1 MSKTIQETIA
11 ELHGA
16 LTDYIEATYHISN
29 SILINQRRALLEE
42 RGVTFQI
49 PYLESTPRYT
59 AGKRFNEIPGLPP
72 AALEVYEAL
81 SSASNGL
88 PRIIYNPPY
97 SHQYES
103 IRQSLV
109 EGKNLIIMTGTGSGK
124 TESFLLPI
132 LGKLARE
139 AAANP
144 KAFAQ
149 PATRALLLYPMNA
162 LVNDQLG
169 RLRALFGDKRLVD
182 KFNGWAGRPPRF
194 ARYTSR
200 TPYAGVRTSKKDSVK
215 LKSFDDFYVQIQQQ
229 ADDTSSEGHATA
241 KHLLDQLKSRG
252 KWPAKPDLAA
262 WYGDKGSNWK
272 NRKTGEFARAVTLN
286 DDSELLT
293 RHEVQEATPD
303 LLVTNYSMLEYMLMR
318 PIERPIFNQTREWL
332 AQNPKEK
339 ILVVLDEAHLYRGA
353 AGAEVGLLLRRLR
366 ERLEIPPERFQV
378 ICATASF
385 QDIDYAPEFGGQ
397 LAGVPAETFVPI
409 VGTLDLKPQD
419 SAGSAKD
426 AELLAGIDLE
436 AFYSPDEKTRLASI
450 KPLLQARDTKGGD
463 GLDRDLFNALSDY
476 GPLKKMINI
485 TMKQAHPISKL
496 GAELFPGAN
505 QRTADKAVT
514 SLLALGSVARE
525 DPMGAGLLP
534 CRIHNFFRGL
544 PGLWVCMDPACT
556 ELKDDERSGIC
567 GRMYSQPRNRCNC
580 GACVM
585 ELYTCRS
592 CGTAHAR
599 AYTDNIDNP
608 NALWAESGR
617 WMRMPDGTISPNLPL
632 DLLLEEPQEEGVA
645 EPADFDLETGRL
657 NPPQL
662 GERTRTVYIRR
673 ERIAPVATDDDE
685 QEDNTNTDVLGQ
697 FVPCAVCGQAAKFN
711 RSTVQDHQTK
721 GDQPFQA
728 LVSRQLQIQPPSPV
742 GANRFAPLR
751 GRKVLV
757 FSDSRQVAARLA
769 PNLQMY
775 SVRDSLR
782 SLVTWG
788 FRRLQACAPLQQRL
802 NLEDIY
808 LAALLASQRLS
819 VRLRPELRPDENF
832 GAEGIVESAV
842 RNGALDSDQALMDLW
857 MDMRNERP
865 PVSLLD
871 DLMKTVL
878 DRFLG
883 LEALAIASFMERGQ
897 LTPALQQLPNI
908 PGIAETPEAKVALAR
923 VWLRCWR
930 DKGFWLGYMPTDW
943 WQRPRRSG
951 TSVKG
956 HKGNFKAMDRLLQS
970 KDSRKIFKDRWLPQL
985 LTLFTETMDT
995 GVPRL
1000 AGRNLS
1006 LMLGG
1011 EWVRCQACKSVHR
1024 PIPGYNI
1031 CIDCGATNVAPLDP
1045 VADPVFEARKGFYR
1059 HPIVEALEDPP
1070 VAPMALIAAEHTAQ
1084 LNAPQNEDIFSK
1096 AEQHE
1101 LLFQDVEL
1109 SWGAIGRRA
1118 TAIDVLSST
1127 TTMEVGI
1134 DIGALSGVAL
1144 RNMPPGRANYQQ
1156 RAGRA
1161 GRRGNAVATVV
1172 AFGSADSHDEHYF
1185 QSSDEMICGPVVDPR
1200 LTLDNADIVKRHIQA
1215 FLLQRYHQER
1225 LPDIDPEEQPDL
1237 FSVLGTVADFCT
1249 DTAILNRS
1257 DFERW
1262 LNANSAQLRQRVASW
1277 IPVELNAEERDALL
1291 ENLVSNCMQALNDA
1305 LRGQGGTVA
1314 ALATAVEEEVAAE
1327 DGEQSGVGAES
1338 DKLLDWLLYKGI
1350 LPRYAFPTDV
1360 ANFCVF
1366 DRDNSTRFRTVMRFA
1381 PSQGLPIA
1389 LTQYA
1394 PGKQVWIAGKC
1405 YTSGAIYAQIH
1416 EELFTAWQDRRYYFE
1431 CTECGFARTFRLNE
1445 IGSRDAQDCR
1455 ACGGTGTFG
1464 PGHYWLRPPGFA
1476 HPIDAEEVT
1485 SPDDMPETSYATRAK
1500 LVMAT
1505 PSDEARWHPVGERVR
1520 VLTNRTHLLVSNTGP
1535 DQEGY
1540 SYCTKCGRIEASTIH
1555 TPLLTQMRAHQK
1567 PYPADNDQQCA
1578 SDRISKKIVLGT
1590 DFITDIALFSMRVAA
1605 PLKLRP
1611 GYDPTN
1617 VALRTVSEALA
1628 KAACQILEIE
1638 PGELMAEFRPALTIA
1653 GSNGL
1658 ESEIFLYDTLPG
1670 GAGFSSQLTGHAEP
1684 LLRAALRILKEC
1696 PEHCD
1701 ASCYRC
1707 LRSFKNKFE
1716 HSLLDRHVG
1725 AALVEYLLTGELPS
1739 FDERRLAASTELLCH
1754 DLQRQQVEQWTIEPN
1769 ARLTIPRAGEVIVPI
1784 LITKQD
1790 GKRFAVGLSGPLT
1803 DGHPANPSL
1812 REIQANSRDIEVV
1825 PINELIVRGNLARAT
1840 RMVQERVYGNQQSD
1854 AA

>member
-1 MSKTIQETIA
+1 MLKTIQETIA
-11 ELHGA
+11 ELHGS
-16 LTDYIEATYHISN
+16 LTDYIEATYHISHPT
-29 SILINQRRALLEE
+29 LIQQRRGLLEE

-59 AGKRFNEIPGLPP
+59 AGARFNDIAGLPP
-72 AALEVYEAL
+72 AALEIYEAL
-81 SSASNGL
+81 SRASDDL
-88 PRIIYNPPY
+88 PKIIHNPPY

-103 IRQSLV
+103 IRQCLV

-139 AAANP
+139 AAGNP

-169 RLRALFGDKRLVD
+169 RLRALFGDLRLVK
-182 KFNGWAGRPPRF
+182 KFGAWAGRPPRF

-200 TPYAGVRTSKKDSVK
+200 TPYAGVRDSKKDGRK
-215 LKSFDDFYVQIQQQ
+215 LKSFEDFYVQIQQQ
-229 ADDTSSEGHATA
+229 ADDASSEGHEAA
-241 KHLLDQLKSRG
+241 KHLFEQLKSRG

-262 WYGDKGSNWK
+262 WYGDKGSSW
-272 NRKTGEFARAVTLN
+272 RDRRTGDFVRAVTLEN
-286 DDSELLT
+286 DSELLT

-332 AQNPKEK
+332 AKNPNEK
-339 ILVVLDEAHLYRGA
+339 ILIVLDEAHLYRGA

-385 QDIDYAPEFGGQ
+385 EDKDYAPVFGAQ

-409 VGTLDLKPQD
+409 TGTYDLKPQESTGAVQD
-419 SAGSAKD
+419 AK
-426 AELLAGIDLE
+426 LLAGIDLL
-436 AFYSPDEKTRLASI
+436 AFYSSNENERLTSVRSLMQFRQV
-450 KPLLQARDTKGGD
+450 KVEGD
-463 GLDRDLFNALSDY
+463 LARDLFNALSDY

-485 TMKQAHPISKL
+485 TMRKAHPISEL
-496 GAELFPGAN
+496 GTELFPGIDK
-505 QRTADKAVT
+505 RTADKAVT
-514 SLLALGSVARE
+514 ALLALGSVARE
-525 DPMGAGLLP
+525 DPAGAGLLP

-544 PGLWVCMDPACT
+544 PGLWVCMDPDCT
-556 ELKDDERSGIC
+556 ELKEEERSGIC
-567 GRMYSQPRNRCNC
+567 GRMYSQPRNRCSC

-592 CGTAHAR
+592 CGTAYAR
-599 AYTDNIDNP
+599 AYTDNLDNP
-608 NALWAESGR
+608 NALWAEPGR
-617 WMRMPDGTISPNLPL
+617 LMRMPDGTIVPNLPL
-632 DLLLEEPQEEGVA
+632 DILLEEPHEEGVA

-662 GERTRTVYIRR
+662 GERVRRIYIRR
-673 ERIAPVATDDDE
+673 ERTAPVATDDDE
-685 QEDNTNTDVLGQ
+685 QEDSDADVRGK
-697 FVPCAVCGQAAKFN
+697 FVPCAICEQGKPN
-711 RSTVQDHQTK
+711 KSSVQDHQTK
-721 GDQPFQA
+721 GDEPFQA

-742 GANRFAPLR
+742 GASPFAPLR

-769 PNLQMY
+769 PKLQMY

-782 SLVTWG
+782 SLIAWG
-788 FRRLQACAPLQQRL
+788 FRKLQSCEPLQARL
-802 NLEDIY
+802 SLEDIY
-808 LAALLASQRLS
+808 LATLLASQRLS
-819 VRLRPELRPDENF
+819 VRLRPELGPNETFASEEVVAR
-832 GAEGIVESAV
+832 AIQ
-842 RNGALDSDQALMDLW
+842 NGVLDSDPELLNLW
-857 MDMRNERP
+857 MDMRTERP
-865 PVSLLD
+865 PLSLLD
-871 DLMKTVL
+871 DLVKTLL

-883 LEALAIASFMERGQ
+883 LEALAIASFVERGQ
-897 LTPALQQLPNI
+897 LTPELHKLPDI
-908 PGIAETPEAKVALAR
+908 PGIAQTPEAKVALAR

-930 DKGFWLGYMPTDW
+930 DKGVWLGHMPPNW
-943 WQRPRRSG
+943 WQRPHRSG

-956 HKGNFKAMDRLLQS
+956 HKGNFKAMERLLQN
-970 KDSRKIFKDRWLPQL
+970 KDNKKTFKDKWLPEL
-985 LTLFTETMDT
+985 LRLFTEPMDS
-995 GVPRL
+995 GQYRL
-1000 AGRNLS
+1000 AGKNIS
-1006 LMLGG
+1006 LLLEG

-1024 PIPGYNI
+1024 PISGYNA
-1031 CIDCGATNVAPLDP
+1031 CIDCNSPNVAPLDP
-1045 VADPVFEARKGFYR
+1045 ATDPVFDARKGFYR
-1059 HPIVEALEDPP
+1059 HPIVEALGEPP
-1070 VAPMALIAAEHTAQ
+1070 IAPMALIAAEHTAQ
-1084 LNAPQNEDIFSK
+1084 LNAPQNEDVFSK

-1185 QSSDEMICGPVVDPR
+1185 HSSDEMICGPVVDPR
-1200 LTLDNADIVKRHIQA
+1200 LTLDNVDIVRRHVHA

-1225 LPDIDPEEQPDL
+1225 LPDIDPEDQPDL
-1237 FSVLGTVADFCT
+1237 FSVLGTVASFCT
-1249 DTAILNRS
+1249 DNSILSRS
-1257 DFERW
+1257 GFEQW
-1262 LNANSAQLRQRVASW
+1262 LNNNVDQLRQRVASW
-1277 IPVELNAEERDALL
+1277 IPKELSAEDREVLL
-1291 ENLVSNCMQALNDA
+1291 EGLVPDCMHAINNA
-1305 LRGQGGTVA
+1305 LRGQSGEVA
-1314 ALATAVEEEVAAE
+1314 ALATATEETDEELAAE

-1338 DKLLDWLLYKGI
+1338 NKLLDWLLYKGV

-1366 DRDNSTRFRTVMRFA
+1366 DRDNSTKFRAIMRYA

-1405 YTSGAIYAQIH
+1405 YTSGAIYAPIR
-1416 EELFTAWQDRRYYFE
+1416 EDLFDAWQDRRYYFE
-1431 CTECGFARTFRLNE
+1431 CTECGFADTFRLAAV
-1445 IGSRDAQDCR
+1445 GSKDAQDCPACR
-1455 ACGGTGTFG
+1455 APGTFG

-1476 HPIDAEEVT
+1476 HPVDMEEVT

-1500 LVMAT
+1500 LTMPT
-1505 PSDEARWHPVGERVR
+1505 PPDEARWHSAGERVR

-1540 SYCTKCGRIEASTIH
+1540 SYCTKCGRIEASTAP
-1555 TPLLTQMRAHQK
+1555 TPLLTQFRAHQK
-1567 PYPADNDQQCA
+1567 PYPADNEQQCD
-1578 SDRISKKIVLGT
+1578 SDRIAKKIVLGT
-1590 DFITDIALFSMRVAA
+1590 DFITDIALFSLRVAA

-1628 KAACQILEIE
+1628 KAACRILEIE
-1638 PGELMAEFRPALTIA
+1638 PGELMAEFRPALTPA

-1670 GAGFSSQLTGHAEP
+1670 GAGFSSQLTRHADRLFRE
-1684 LLRAALRILKEC
+1684 ALHILKNC

-1739 FDERRLAASTELLCH
+1739 FDERRLSASTTLLCH
-1754 DLQRQQVEQWTIEPN
+1754 DLQRQGEDQWLIESD
-1769 ARLTIPRAGEVIVPI
+1769 ARLSIPHIGEVVVPI
-1784 LITKQD
+1784 LITRRD
-1790 GKRFAVGLSGPLT
+1790 GKRFGVGLLAPLT
-1803 DGHPANPSL
+1803 DSYAANQSL
-1812 REIQANSRDIEVV
+1812 RDIQANSSDIEVV
-1825 PINELIVRGNLARAT
+1825 LINELTVRGNLAKAT
-1840 RMVQERVYGNQQSD
+1840 RIVQERINE
-1854 AA
+1854 